1 MRKDPLKWLFNTT
14 TSGVIWHKR
23 NIFFYWC
30 SHFMMDTTKKYMYMH
45 TDHWRPSIIHSSMNK
60 WMNEWEIKK
69 KDGTEGLLL
78 LLDDIWVLFILFLIT
93 FLVRTRG
100 LSRYLTY
107 LDFSFFDRHN
117 PALTLIIYISRKI
130 KRLVV
135 GALKKTN
142 KINFM
147 L

>member
-1 MRKDPLKWLFNTT
+1 M
-14 TSGVIWHKR
+14 
-23 NIFFYWC
+23 
-30 SHFMMDTTKKYMYMH
+30 
-45 TDHWRPSIIHSSMNK
+45 
-60 WMNEWEIKK
+60 KK

-117 PALTLIIYISRKI
+117 PALTLIIYISRKN

-135 GALKKTN
+135 GALKKKN
-142 KINFM
+142 KFYVISSPNS
-147 L
+147 LQSLKDRNL

>member
-23 NIFFYWC
+23 NIYFIDVHILWWTGQRNTC
-30 SHFMMDTTKKYMYMH
+30 TCTLTTG
-45 TDHWRPSIIHSSMNK
+45 DRLSFIHQWINE

-78 LLDDIWVLFILFLIT
+78 LLDDIWVLFILFFTT

-117 PALTLIIYISRKI
+117 PALTLIIYISTYLHI
-130 KRLVV
+130 KL
-135 GALKKTN
+135 N
-142 KINFM
+142 DW
-147 L
+147 

>member
-1 MRKDPLKWLFNTT
+1 MRN
-14 TSGVIWHKR
+14 
-23 NIFFYWC
+23 
-30 SHFMMDTTKKYMYMH
+30 KK
-45 TDHWRPSIIHSSMNK
+45 
-60 WMNEWEIKK
+60 
-69 KDGTEGLLL
+69 EGLNRRTVVTFRWYLGF
-78 LLDDIWVLFILFLIT
+78 VYLFLTT

>member
-1 MRKDPLKWLFNTT
+1 MRN
-14 TSGVIWHKR
+14 
-23 NIFFYWC
+23 
-30 SHFMMDTTKKYMYMH
+30 KK
-45 TDHWRPSIIHSSMNK
+45 
-60 WMNEWEIKK
+60 
-69 KDGTEGLLL
+69 EG
-78 LLDDIWVLFILFLIT
+78 WNRRTVVT
-93 FLVRTRG
+93 FRWYLGFVYLVPNNFSRTFTYTFP
-100 LSRYLTY
+100 RYLTY